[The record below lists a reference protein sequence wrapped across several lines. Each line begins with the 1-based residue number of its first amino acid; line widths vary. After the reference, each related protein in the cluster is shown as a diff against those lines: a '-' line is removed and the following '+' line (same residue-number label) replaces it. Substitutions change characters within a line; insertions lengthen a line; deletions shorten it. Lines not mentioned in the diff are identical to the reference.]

1 MLTDRFEKFRNGSL
15 RNHGLCWSHYLSPPA
30 LSWNVTKIQLKL
42 ISDADICLYFE
53 KVMRGGASYISKRY
67 SKANNK
73 YLKSYDAKQ
82 EYKHI
87 YLDANN
93 LHCYEM
99 SKLLPENGFK

>member
-1 MLTDRFEKFRNGSL
+1 
-15 RNHGLCWSHYLSPPA
+15 
-30 LSWNVTKIQLKL
+30 
-42 ISDADICLYFE
+42 
-53 KVMRGGASYISKRY
+53 MRGGASYISKRY

-87 YLDANN
+87 YLDANS

>member
-1 MLTDRFEKFRNGSL
+1 M
-15 RNHGLCWSHYLSPPA
+15 
-30 LSWNVTKIQLKL
+30 TKIQLKL

-87 YLDANN
+87 YLDANS

-99 SKLLPENGFK
+99 SKLLPENGFKWIDFKKTLINSSSTGCSRSWSWIF